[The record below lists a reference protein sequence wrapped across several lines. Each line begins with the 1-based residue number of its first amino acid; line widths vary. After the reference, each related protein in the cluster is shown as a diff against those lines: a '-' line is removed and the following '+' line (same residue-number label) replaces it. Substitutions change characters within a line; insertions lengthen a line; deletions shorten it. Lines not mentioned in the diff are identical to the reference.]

1 MTKEG
6 GDAVLA
12 ACTTT
17 TAAMGAWEV
26 AAGGAG
32 SSEVEESSR
41 ATRSSEGSQG
51 GDLDHKGENAGSYVS
66 INGTHALTKPTLMH
80 ADSGYL
86 DHSSQHQQQSVFAF
100 QEPLLWPE
108 IMDTANLSP
117 CLHVPIKS

>member
-1 MTKEG
+1 MTKE
-6 GDAVLA
+6 AR

-17 TAAMGAWEV
+17 TAMCAWEV
-26 AAGGAG
+26 AAAGPG

-41 ATRSSEGSQG
+41 ATRSSECSQG
-51 GDLDHKGENAGSYVS
+51 GDQDHNGENAGSYVS
-66 INGTHALTKPTLMH
+66 INGAHELTKPTLID

-86 DHSSQHQQQSVFAF
+86 DHSSQHQQSAFAF
-100 QEPLLWPE
+100 QEPLSWLE